1 MAEASVVL
9 KRAAHADTLITR
21 DRQRLNL
28 VDRYTRG
35 YHRAPYVPR
44 KANPEFKDLVKR
56 SITNVMP
63 LVIDTPANA
72 LRVEGYRRAGQE
84 KNAPEWEWW
93 QRNRLDDRQAAVHR
107 AALADGVA
115 YVAVTP
121 DPRRGKRAPLVRAFP
136 ALTTTAVY
144 QDPVY
149 DEFPLYVLHA
159 PPKDSTSD
167 EHRIGYLWD
176 DYAEYVIDF
185 DADRGAKVITTKPHG
200 LGVCPVVQFTPGRDL
215 HGRAVGLVE
224 PLIVVQDKLNQQ
236 VLSLLLAEHW
246 GAHAIRYG
254 TGLAPTERLDE
265 FGDPITDEKT
275 GEVLYDVPSLDPSML
290 LMAPNADAKFGQLP
304 AMPTGDLRADIDQTM
319 QSICAISQ
327 TPPHY
332 LMADMVNLSADA
344 LVAAESAFQR
354 RLSAIQDSF
363 GESWESVLR
372 LIARIVGAAGTDDE
386 SGQVTWAD
394 KGNRSLAQAADALTK
409 LMQQGVPLAVALRK
423 VPGFSQADVDE
434 SVKAAEEAARKAEAA
449 ERRAMSDGMGS
460 AGDRDGGGQ
469 RGVRPGSGQD
479 R

>member
-1 MAEASVVL
+1 MAEASVVM
-9 KRAAHADTLITR
+9 KRAQHADALISR
-21 DRQRLNL
+21 DFERLNL
-28 VDRYTRG
+28 VDRYARG

-44 KANPEFKDLVKR
+44 KSNPEFKDLVKR

-72 LRVEGYRRAGQE
+72 LRVEGYRRSGQE

-93 QRNRLDDRQAAVHR
+93 QKNRLDDRQAAVHR
-107 AALADGVA
+107 AALADGIA
-115 YVAVTP
+115 YVVVTP
-121 DPRRGKRAPLVRAFP
+121 DPRRGKRAPVVRAFP
-136 ALTTTAVY
+136 AINTVAVY
-144 QDPVY
+144 QDPTA
-149 DEFPLYVLHA
+149 DEFPLYALHV
-159 PPKDSTSD
+159 PKHDQDSG
-167 EHRIGYLWD
+167 EHRIGVLWD
-176 DYAEYVIDF
+176 DVAEYTVDF
-185 DADRGAKVITTKPHG
+185 DAPGGSKVVKTVPHG

-215 HGRAVGLVE
+215 HGRALGVVE

-246 GAHAIRYG
+246 GAHAIRFG

-275 GEVLYDVPSLDPSML
+275 GEILYDVPTLDPSTL

-304 AMPTGDLRADIDQTM
+304 AMPTADLRADIDQTM
-319 QSICAISQ
+319 QSVCAISQ

-354 RLSAIQDSF
+354 RLTAIQDSF
-363 GESWESVLR
+363 GEAWESVLR
-372 LIARIVGAAGTDDE
+372 LIARIAGSAGTDDE

-434 SVKAAEEAARKAEAA
+434 SVKAAEEAARKAETA
-449 ERRAMSDGMGS
+449 ERRAMSDGVGS
-460 AGDRDGGGQ
+460 AGGRDGGSE
-469 RGVRPGSGQD
+469 RGVRPGSSQD